1 MTQAY
6 GNIYSWIERVNMLKL
21 PQYPRQYTDSV
32 QSLSKYQGIFHTTR
46 KNSSKIHMETG
57 RPLTAKIILRK
68 KNKTESTM
76 LLDFKLY
83 FKATVIKKSIVLA
96 QKTDT

>member
-1 MTQAY
+1 
-6 GNIYSWIERVNMLKL
+6 MLKL

-32 QSLSKYQGIFHTTR
+32 TLPKMAPQGIFHTTR
-46 KNSSKIHMETG
+46 KNNSKIHIWKHG

-76 LLDFKLY
+76 LLGFQTILQSY
-83 FKATVIKKSIVLA
+83 SNQNSMIMA
-96 QKTDT
+96 QKQTLDQWNRYRAQK

>member
-1 MTQAY
+1 
-6 GNIYSWIERVNMLKL
+6 MLKL

-68 KNKTESTM
+68 KNKAEGIIHTG
-76 LLDFKLY
+76 FKLY
-83 FKATVIKKSIVLA
+83 CKAIVIKAV
-96 QKTDT
+96 

>member
-1 MTQAY
+1 
-6 GNIYSWIERVNMLKL
+6 
-21 PQYPRQYTDSV
+21 
-32 QSLSKYQGIFHTTR
+32 
-46 KNSSKIHMETG
+46 METG

-83 FKATVIKKSIVLA
+83 FKATVIKIV
-96 QKTDT
+96 